1 MNTLSIFLRTLFQH
15 FCLLLHLFT
24 IATPPPLETLVEVH
38 LPHSSNTSLIITVFK
53 NSSTKVDKST
63 QTSILFPPPSIPFQ
77 DISTTSSS
85 TGHSRHGPIAEVED
99 IITMTS
105 SQSKVHI
112 LKAAIFHTMAYKLSL
127 EINKNKI
134 TPKTNIAS
142 LKVPYNVAQIKN
154 KKITFEQYSRI
165 HLAGPKIA
173 ICETASNAVFVLNSA
188 FTSKDQYFHTAILE
202 AIIVFNNIRKDFGY
216 TQTLEYYNPLVH
228 QAHPPPQ
235 HPLFQ

>member
-1 MNTLSIFLRTLFQH
+1 M
-15 FCLLLHLFT
+15 
-24 IATPPPLETLVEVH
+24 TP
-38 LPHSSNTSLIITVFK
+38 N
-53 NSSTKVDKST
+53 
-63 QTSILFPPPSIPFQ
+63 
-77 DISTTSSS
+77 
-85 TGHSRHGPIAEVED
+85 AEVED

-105 SQSKVHI
+105 SQSKVHS

-134 TPKTNIAS
+134 TPKLLLLFSKFYTILPRS
-142 LKVPYNVAQIKN
+142 RR

-188 FTSKDQYFHTAILE
+188 FTSKDQYFKTAIQE
-202 AIIVFNNIRKDFGY
+202 AILAFNKVLKDFGY
-216 TQTLEYYNPLVH
+216 TQTLEYYDPQVH